1 MVLGGII
8 IFALVS
14 AFFGKWVSVKVFMSI
29 SRRLHSSLV
38 RRVLQTGI
46 VFFEENTQ
54 GRILTRFSVDTATMD
69 QIVFG
74 FLEMADYIVKCLLS
88 VVIIIMMS
96 PIILVVAVLSLIYLI
111 SIRRIN
117 LIVTKDTIRLKYSL
131 MGPVNSLI
139 QDAVNGLPTLRCLGQ
154 QDHFQQL
161 LYRSMDQ
168 QTSAHITSNGGNRW
182 SSLRIDVQAWILATS
197 FAFIAMFMTDP
208 HRTTVQ
214 LAMTA
219 VGLQMAIDITRQI
232 DFAIRWSA
240 NFEINMLPV
249 QRLLEYSKLAPEALD
264 RSIASIATDEEFK
277 GEINFDQVQMKYK
290 PNLPPALRDL
300 IFTVRAGERIAVVGR
315 TGAGK
320 SSLYQLLLGFRVA
333 DKGKVSLDR
342 HDVSK
347 LKLETLRS
355 QINVV
360 LQHPFVVA
368 TDTIR

>member
-1 MVLGGII
+1 
-8 IFALVS
+8 
-14 AFFGKWVSVKVFMSI
+14 
-29 SRRLHSSLV
+29 
-38 RRVLQTGI
+38 
-46 VFFEENTQ
+46 
-54 GRILTRFSVDTATMD
+54 
-69 QIVFG
+69 
-74 FLEMADYIVKCLLS
+74 
-88 VVIIIMMS
+88 
-96 PIILVVAVLSLIYLI
+96 
-111 SIRRIN
+111 
-117 LIVTKDTIRLKYSL
+117 
-131 MGPVNSLI
+131 
-139 QDAVNGLPTLRCLGQ
+139 
-154 QDHFQQL
+154 
-161 LYRSMDQ
+161 
-168 QTSAHITSNGGNRW
+168 
-182 SSLRIDVQAWILATS
+182 
-197 FAFIAMFMTDP
+197 MFMTDP

-249 QRLLEYSKLAPEALD
+249 QRLLEYAKLSPEALD
-264 RSIASIATDEEFK
+264 RSIASMATEEEFK

-368 TDTIR
+368 TDTIRQNLDPRGEFSDAELEQVLRDAAFEDQQLQAQGVDDAPNGNKEVNLNSLASDLSSGQ

>member
-1 MVLGGII
+1 
-8 IFALVS
+8 
-14 AFFGKWVSVKVFMSI
+14 
-29 SRRLHSSLV
+29 
-38 RRVLQTGI
+38 
-46 VFFEENTQ
+46 
-54 GRILTRFSVDTATMD
+54 
-69 QIVFG
+69 
-74 FLEMADYIVKCLLS
+74 
-88 VVIIIMMS
+88 
-96 PIILVVAVLSLIYLI
+96 
-111 SIRRIN
+111 
-117 LIVTKDTIRLKYSL
+117 
-131 MGPVNSLI
+131 
-139 QDAVNGLPTLRCLGQ
+139 
-154 QDHFQQL
+154 
-161 LYRSMDQ
+161 MDQ

-249 QRLLEYSKLAPEALD
+249 QRLLEYAKLSPEALD
-264 RSIASIATDEEFK
+264 RSIASIATEEEFK

-368 TDTIR
+368 TDTIRQNLDPRGEFSDAELEQVLRDAAFEDQQLQAQGVDDAPNGNKEVNLNSLASDLSSGQ